1 MNVAMTEKL
10 VRFQQPEKA
19 MPYLN
24 GLDEARVAGLFGLE
38 PNEYRD
44 LRAGF
49 ARQARNAAEE
59 LLADAE
65 LAAQVDRLPFAPGSK
80 VLALGESSTAD
91 RLSWFEIL
99 RELLAQRRP
108 DDAITL
114 VNAAVSGCTTTQA
127 LTTLPRLG
135 YERPDWVLCQLGA
148 NDAQRL
154 GGARLVSA
162 TETARNL
169 LLLRDRA
176 LELTS
181 AQWVWLT
188 PTAVDEG
195 RAASFPHFANAGI
208 SWATADMAETAG
220 LLADQPEPTVDAL
233 TVTKPLPGAE
243 LHLDDGVHLT
253 IDGQLA
259 VAVEVVAKLA
269 QLSRSLRGFA

>member
-1 MNVAMTEKL
+1 MNAAMTEKL

-24 GLDEARVAGLFGLE
+24 GLDEARVAALFGLE
-38 PNEYRD
+38 PDQYRD

-49 ARQARNAAEE
+49 ARQARDAAEE
-59 LLADAE
+59 LLTDTE

-99 RELLAQRRP
+99 RELLALRRP
-108 DDAITL
+108 GDAITL
-114 VNAAVSGCTTTQA
+114 INAAVSGCTTTQA
-127 LTTLPRLG
+127 LTTLPRLS

-154 GGARLVSA
+154 GPARTRLVSA

-176 LELTS
+176 LELTP
-181 AQWVWLT
+181 AQWIWLT

-195 RAASFPHFANAGI
+195 RAAAFPHFANAGI
-208 SWATADMAETAG
+208 SWATADMAETAN
-220 LLADQPEPTVDAL
+220 LLAGQPEPTVDVL
-233 TVTKPLPGAE
+233 SVTEPLPGAA

-259 VAVEVVAKLA
+259 VAVEVVARLA
-269 QLSRSLRGFA
+269 RLS